1 MKKFLVVF
9 GTRPEALKMI
19 PLVKELKKESKFH
32 TKVCVTAQHREML
45 DQVLSIFDL
54 VADYDL
60 NLMKTGQSLSKLNAR
75 ILTEFE
81 NILNDYKPDL
91 VFVHGDTTTS
101 FAVSLACFYNKIEIA
116 HIEAG
121 LRTYDLKSPWP
132 EEFNR
137 QITSK
142 ISSIHFAPTES
153 AKINLLNEKIN
164 PNKIIVTGNTII
176 DTLFLS
182 LNKIRDNKSI
192 EREIIKTFNSN
203 YNINFKK
210 KIILITAHRRENFGI
225 GFENICKAILEL
237 SKMYTDIQFVI
248 PVHLNPNVSFTINKF
263 LYDKKNVFLIQPLEY
278 LSFIYLMEK
287 SILILSDSGG
297 VQEEAPSLNK
307 PVLVLRNN
315 TERPE
320 ALDSGKV
327 KLVGTNKKLII
338 DETSKLL
345 NDKKYY
351 NSFLVNSNPYG
362 DGTACKK
369 IVNFFKKNQLNE
381 T

>member
-19 PLVKELKKESKFH
+19 PLVKELQKESKTV

-45 DQVLSIFDL
+45 DQVISIFDL
-54 VADYDL
+54 IPDYDL
-60 NLMKTGQSLSKLNAR
+60 NLMKSGQSLSQLNAR
-75 ILTEFE
+75 ILIEFE
-81 NILNDYKPDL
+81 NVLNDYKPDL

-101 FAVSLACFYNKIEIA
+101 FAVSLSCFYNKIEIA
-116 HIEAG
+116 HVEAG
-121 LRTYDLKSPWP
+121 LRTFDLTSPWP

-142 ISSIHFAPTES
+142 ISSIHYAPTEN
-153 AKINLLNEKIN
+153 AKINLLNEKID
-164 PNKIIVTGNTII
+164 PSKIIVTGNTII

-192 EREIIKTFNSN
+192 ESEIIKTFSLN
-203 YNINFKK
+203 YKINLQK
-210 KIILITAHRRENFGI
+210 KIILITAHRRENFGK
-225 GFENICKAILEL
+225 GFENICEAILEL
-237 SKMYTDIQFVI
+237 SKIYNDIQFVI
-248 PVHLNPNVSFTINKF
+248 PVHLNPNVSVTVKKF
-263 LYDKKNVFLIQPLEY
+263 LDDKKNIFLTQPLEY

-287 SILILSDSGG
+287 SILILTDSGG

-320 ALDSGKV
+320 ALDFGKV

-338 DETSKLL
+338 DETCKVL
-345 NDKKYY
+345 NDEKYY
-351 NSFLVNSNPYG
+351 NSFLASSNPYG

-369 IVNFFKKNQLNE
+369 IVNHLKKIN
-381 T
+381 

>member
-1 MKKFLVVF
+1 
-9 GTRPEALKMI
+9 
-19 PLVKELKKESKFH
+19 
-32 TKVCVTAQHREML
+32 
-45 DQVLSIFDL
+45 
-54 VADYDL
+54 
-60 NLMKTGQSLSKLNAR
+60 
-75 ILTEFE
+75 
-81 NILNDYKPDL
+81 
-91 VFVHGDTTTS
+91 
-101 FAVSLACFYNKIEIA
+101 
-116 HIEAG
+116 
-121 LRTYDLKSPWP
+121 
-132 EEFNR
+132 
-137 QITSK
+137 
-142 ISSIHFAPTES
+142 
-153 AKINLLNEKIN
+153 
-164 PNKIIVTGNTII
+164 
-176 DTLFLS
+176 
-182 LNKIRDNKSI
+182 
-192 EREIIKTFNSN
+192 
-203 YNINFKK
+203 
-210 KIILITAHRRENFGI
+210 
-225 GFENICKAILEL
+225 
-237 SKMYTDIQFVI
+237 MYTDIQFVI